1 MEVFYP
7 LVDVHPFTR
16 TLDKLWDADRS
27 NKDHLFADKKPP
39 SSLLFPWPGRIFSFL
54 EEMNAQRR
62 SSSFELMTYSR
73 RCLRYQIQLLLHHPR
88 VKTHPSPFQKLG
100 VVRFYVSIT
109 TCGVRHSLFHL
120 ALGSDLRNQ
129 VQFYLDCQNTYPPV
143 PCLLGQ
149 ANLDSPTSL
158 AFPQR
163 FYLIMQRE
171 LSPHQTSKTERPWQ
185 WVCRKQIKQQ
195 LKAEKR

>member
-129 VQFYLDCQNTYPPV
+129 
-143 PCLLGQ
+143 
-149 ANLDSPTSL
+149 
-158 AFPQR
+158 
-163 FYLIMQRE
+163 RE
-171 LSPHQTSKTERPWQ
+171 LSPHQTSTTERPWQ

-195 LKAEKR
+195 LKADKR

>member
-7 LVDVHPFTR
+7 LVDVHPITR
-16 TLDKLWDADRS
+16 TLDKPWDADRS

-39 SSLLFPWPGRIFSFL
+39 SSLMFPWPGRIFSFL

-100 VVRFYVSIT
+100 VVRFY
-109 TCGVRHSLFHL
+109 
-120 ALGSDLRNQ
+120 
-129 VQFYLDCQNTYPPV
+129 
-143 PCLLGQ
+143 
-149 ANLDSPTSL
+149 
-158 AFPQR
+158 
-163 FYLIMQRE
+163 RE
-171 LSPHQTSKTERPWQ
+171 LSPHQTSTTERPWQ

-195 LKAEKR
+195 LKADKR